1 MAASPMNLPRS
12 ARADITIFS
21 EQWLKNVFLTQRYC
35 MASGNLENSA
45 HVMWTI
51 VMLISWWFCAT
62 EFISTE
68 ERKWAWN
75 DSIVEHFCENHC
87 LKALQSTT
95 DTIHFQFETSKFCEN
110 SVCTIFVQMIIFNLI
125 MEMLI
130 LSLVFILREIIW
142 KYSTH
147 CCWKPCNGLKW
158 ISLA

>member
-12 ARADITIFS
+12 AWADITIFS

-45 HVMWTI
+45 HIMWTI

-68 ERKWAWN
+68 ERKSCRLEMTVLLN
-75 DSIVEHFCENHC
+75 IFVRTS

-95 DTIHFQFETSKFCEN
+95 DTIHFQFETSEFCEN
-110 SVCTIFVQMIIFNLI
+110 SVCTIVVQMIIFNLI
-125 MEMLI
+125 MERLI

-142 KYSTH
+142 KA
-147 CCWKPCNGLKW
+147 CNGLKW